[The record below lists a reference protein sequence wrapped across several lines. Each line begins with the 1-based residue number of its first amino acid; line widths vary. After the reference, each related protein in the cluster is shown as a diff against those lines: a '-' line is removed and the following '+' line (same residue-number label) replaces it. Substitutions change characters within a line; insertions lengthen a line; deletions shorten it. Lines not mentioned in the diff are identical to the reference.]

1 MLYIHKTTKNIIDD
15 SDNVVVDHTT
25 MFPLKKL
32 RFNPI
37 PFLLLK
43 TQSKEGA
50 IKSRN
55 ELITQNS
62 TLHVEEVSVWLWIAL
77 RAIPL
82 SFFVILFF
90 KAVSP
95 FAFLIGS
102 AVSILAYFILEKFQ
116 KPFLLFIFSVLIS
129 AVALIS
135 LRYFHNVYFLQDTM
149 RSACQAYFLI
159 FIANDILTK
168 SKYRYYKILDYT
180 GIFAKVE
187 R

>member
-1 MLYIHKTTKNIIDD
+1 MRYIHKTTKNIIDD
-15 SDNVVVDHTT
+15 NDNIVIDLTT
-25 MFPLKKL
+25 MLPLKKL

-37 PFLLLK
+37 PFLLIK

-50 IKSRN
+50 ISRN
-55 ELITQNS
+55 ELITQNR
-62 TLHVEEVSVWLWIAL
+62 TLHVEEVSAWFWIAF

-82 SFFVILFF
+82 SFFIILFF

-116 KPFLLFIFSVLIS
+116 KPFLLFLFSIFIS
-129 AVALIS
+129 AAALLS
-135 LRYFHNVYFLQDTM
+135 LRYFNNVYFLQDTM

-168 SKYRYYKILDYT
+168 SRYHFYKILDYT
-180 GIFAKVE
+180 GVFARVE